1 MNYIDVF
8 LKINVPLCCLVFKIK
23 STFGIHLR
31 PQFIM
36 KQAFQIS
43 KTTIIV
49 CLFFIFQSCSKSDDG
64 VVTPTPVVP
73 VIPTDGF
80 VPAAT
85 ADIVMYEINPTAF
98 SATKNLQ
105 GITNR
110 LDNLKALGVNTIWIM
125 PIFPI
130 GSTNSFGS
138 PYCVKD
144 YTSVRSSLG
153 TMADFKTLV
162 TTAHQKGIAVILD
175 WVANHTSWDNT
186 WITANPS
193 WYTQNSSGQ
202 IISPA
207 GTTWNDVADLN
218 FNNTAMRTAMINA
231 MKFWV
236 TEANVDGFRFDA
248 ADYVPYDFW
257 VESNTALNAIPNK
270 HLILLAEGSRAD
282 HFTAGFQM
290 NFAWDYLGTEKSV
303 FGSSQASASTIFTT
317 NTTEYSSVPIGKK
330 KLRFTTNHD
339 ESNIAT
345 PISVYGG
352 NNGALAASVIAIY
365 LQGVPLLYC
374 GQEVGV
380 SSTSTYNGSSTI
392 NWSANSDMLSAYTNL
407 LTFYNS
413 STAARTG
420 LLTTYIDSD
429 VCYFKKASA
438 SEQVLVF
445 VNTRNSAKNIVL
457 PTELQGNWTDAL
469 TGASV
474 TLSSS
479 LSLTSYQYMVLKK

>member
-1 MNYIDVF
+1 
-8 LKINVPLCCLVFKIK
+8 
-23 STFGIHLR
+23 
-31 PQFIM
+31 M
-36 KQAFQIS
+36 KQAFRYSIV
-43 KTTIIV
+43 TILV
-49 CLFFIFQSCSKSDDG
+49 CLLYIFQSCSKSDD
-64 VVTPTPVVP
+64 VIVTPTPITP
-73 VIPTDGF
+73 ITPTDGF

-85 ADIVMYEINPTAF
+85 ADIVMYEINPSAF
-98 SATKNLQ
+98 SASKNLQ

-110 LDNLKALGVNTIWIM
+110 LDNIKALGVNTIWIM
-125 PIFPI
+125 PIYPI
-130 GSTNSFGS
+130 GVTSSFGS
-138 PYCVKD
+138 PYCVKE
-144 YTSVRSSLG
+144 YTSVRTSLG
-153 TMADFKTLV
+153 TLQDFKTLV
-162 TTAHQKGIAVILD
+162 TTAHQKGIAVVLD

-207 GTTWNDVADLN
+207 GTNWNDVADLN
-218 FNNTAMRTAMINA
+218 FNNAAMRTAMIDA
-231 MKFWV
+231 MKYWV
-236 TEANVDGFRFDA
+236 TEANVDGFRCDA

-257 VESNTALNAIPNK
+257 LQANTALNAIPNK

-282 HFTAGFQM
+282 HFAAGFQM
-290 NFAWDYLGTEKSV
+290 NFAWDYLGAEKNV
-303 FGSSQASASTIFTT
+303 FGINQTSVANLFTT
-317 NTTEYSSVPIGKK
+317 NTSEYAAVPTGKK

-339 ESNIAT
+339 ESNIST

-352 NNGALAASVIAIY
+352 NNGALAASVISIY

-380 SSTSTYNGSSTI
+380 STTATYNGTNTI
-392 NWSANSDMLSAYTNL
+392 NWTANNDMLLAYTNL

-420 LLTTYIDSD
+420 LLTTYSDND

-457 PTELQGNWTDAL
+457 PTALQGNWTDAL

>member
-1 MNYIDVF
+1 
-8 LKINVPLCCLVFKIK
+8 
-23 STFGIHLR
+23 
-31 PQFIM
+31 M
-36 KQAFQIS
+36 KQAFRYSIV
-43 KTTIIV
+43 TILI
-49 CLFFIFQSCSKSDDG
+49 CLLFVFQSCSKSDD
-64 VVTPTPVVP
+64 VIVTPTPITP
-73 VIPTDGF
+73 ITPTDGF
-80 VPAAT
+80 VPEAT
-85 ADIVMYEINPTAF
+85 ADIVMYEINPSAF
-98 SATKNLQ
+98 SASKNLQ

-110 LDNLKALGVNTIWIM
+110 LDNIKALGVNTIWIM
-125 PIFPI
+125 PIYPI
-130 GSTNSFGS
+130 GVTSSFGS
-138 PYCVKD
+138 PYCVKE
-144 YTSVRSSLG
+144 YTSVRTSLG
-153 TMADFKTLV
+153 TLQDFKTLV

-207 GTTWNDVADLN
+207 GTNWNDVADLN
-218 FNNTAMRTAMINA
+218 FNNAAMRTAMIDA
-231 MKFWV
+231 MKYWV
-236 TEANVDGFRFDA
+236 TEANVDGFRCDA

-257 VESNTALNAIPNK
+257 LQANTALNAIPNK

-282 HFTAGFQM
+282 HFAAGFQM
-290 NFAWDYLGTEKSV
+290 NFAWDYLGAEKNV
-303 FGSSQASASTIFTT
+303 FGINQTSVANLFTT
-317 NTTEYSSVPIGKK
+317 NTSEYATVPTGKK

-339 ESNIAT
+339 ESNIST

-352 NNGALAASVIAIY
+352 NNGALAASVISIY

-380 SSTSTYNGSSTI
+380 STTATYSGTNTI
-392 NWSANSDMLSAYTNL
+392 NWTANNDMLLAYTNL

-420 LLTTYIDSD
+420 LLTTYSDND

-457 PTELQGNWTDAL
+457 PTALQGNWTDAL